1 MASGFI
7 FARDVKRLSKK
18 RNGGFSLIGL
28 SDGFIGLL
36 LGGVIGFFVGGFA
49 GVVIACLAVM
59 AGRTDHE
66 QP

>member
-1 MASGFI
+1 M
-7 FARDVKRLSKK
+7 
-18 RNGGFSLIGL
+18 IGL

-36 LGGVIGFFVGGFA
+36 LGGVIGFFAGGFA

-59 AGRTDHE
+59 AGSNDHE